1 MPEMS
6 QGWPRIGL
14 PLRRAPAFAGAGCL
28 LLLGGT
34 IWTGCDSERTRP
46 TGNPADKYKTIV
58 EPPDVPP
65 TFSFAAGLRE
75 EFPEAAG
82 FVNEF
87 LQTCLKGDYSGYRK
101 LVSRRREPEGL
112 DRFTAIYHAIR
123 VVRVESIERVPVPE
137 VSDAVYRVVT
147 AAEFQPGSRVSLRA
161 RNRSV
166 AILVFQENGQWRMAP
181 APAALQPDDD
191 PETVA
196 GPGSNTAPAA
206 PDYPWDD
213 DGDH

>member
-46 TGNPADKYKTIV
+46 TGNPGDKYKTIV
-58 EPPDVPP
+58 EPPDIPP

-75 EFPEAAG
+75 EFPEATG
-82 FVNEF
+82 FVHEF
-87 LQTCLKGDYSGYRK
+87 LQTCLNGDYSGYRK

-123 VVRVESIERVPVPE
+123 VVRVESIERIPVPQ

-191 PETVA
+191 PETA
-196 GPGSNTAPAA
+196 ADPETTTAPAA

>member
-28 LLLGGT
+28 LLLGGAL
-34 IWTGCDSERTRP
+34 WTSCDSERTRP
-46 TGNPADKYKTIV
+46 TGNPGDKYKTIV

-87 LQTCLKGDYSGYRK
+87 LQTCLNGDYSGYRK

-112 DRFTAIYHAIR
+112 DRFTVIYHAIR
-123 VVRVESIERVPVPE
+123 AVRVESIERIPVPQ

-161 RNRSV
+161 RNRRV
-166 AILVFQENGQWRMAP
+166 AILVFQENGHWRMAP

-191 PETVA
+191 PETA
-196 GPGSNTAPAA
+196 ADPETTTAPAA